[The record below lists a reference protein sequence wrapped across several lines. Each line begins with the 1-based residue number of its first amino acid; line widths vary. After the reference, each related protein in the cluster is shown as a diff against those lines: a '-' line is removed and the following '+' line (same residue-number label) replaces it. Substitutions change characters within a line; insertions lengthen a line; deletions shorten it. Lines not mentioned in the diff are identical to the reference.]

1 MYVLRDAAKNTSA
14 KDKSTFSLVPKR
26 DDQLLSDKSVNLA
39 AGGGAEELKEE
50 SGVSGAVD
58 AGKKKVLLLKG
69 KEREISHHLQQQNV
83 TSPVKNILGA
93 NAPKQNQRREG
104 SGRIIRS
111 ILREGETTSSPST
124 AVHTA
129 CNAKEGEGRRG
140 CLIQGEEV
148 TKGFEF
154 WF

>member
-14 KDKSTFSLVPKR
+14 KDKSTFILVPKR

-39 AGGGAEELKEE
+39 AGGGAEALKEE

-83 TSPVKNILGA
+83 TSPEK
-93 NAPKQNQRREG
+93 RREG

-111 ILREGETTSSPST
+111 ILLNKDARQSQSSMFQSEQQSQASNLEKEKRPPRPPQLYT
-124 AVHTA
+124 QPAMQRKARDAAAV
-129 CNAKEGEGRRG
+129 
-140 CLIQGEEV
+140 
-148 TKGFEF
+148 
-154 WF
+154 

>member
-39 AGGGAEELKEE
+39 AGGGAEALKEE

-69 KEREISHHLQQQNV
+69 KERNFSSFTAAECNISSKEYTWCKCSQAE
-83 TSPVKNILGA
+83 S
-93 NAPKQNQRREG
+93 
-104 SGRIIRS
+104 
-111 ILREGETTSSPST
+111 ET
-124 AVHTA
+124 
-129 CNAKEGEGRRG
+129 
-140 CLIQGEEV
+140 
-148 TKGFEF
+148 
-154 WF
+154 